1 MEQPS
6 EPRPPARARH
16 ALDGAPAPALP
27 TSASAMNPV
36 SRKLIAARLIAQ
48 TLWALA
54 IAAGFLVAQF
64 ALGGWWW
71 AGAAAT
77 GVWFVFQTV
86 MIPLR
91 VRNIGWL
98 ETDNELLISKGKIN
112 QTFTVVPYGRIQFV
126 DVTTGPFTRPL
137 GLKAVTLHTASAS
150 TDAKIPGLE
159 AAEADA
165 LRERLAVNARE
176 RMSGL

>member
-1 MEQPS
+1 
-6 EPRPPARARH
+6 
-16 ALDGAPAPALP
+16 
-27 TSASAMNPV
+27 MNPV
-36 SRKLIAARLIAQ
+36 SRKLIVARYISQA
-48 TLWALA
+48 LWALV
-54 IAAGFLVAQF
+54 IVGSFLAAQYI
-64 ALGGWWW
+64 LGGWWW
-71 AGAAAT
+71 IGAALMGA
-77 GVWFVFQTV
+77 WCVFQAI

-137 GLKAVTLHTASAS
+137 GLKGVALHTASAS
-150 TDAKIPGLE
+150 TDAKIPGLP
-159 AAEADA
+159 AADADA

>member
-6 EPRPPARARH
+6 EPRTRAKH
-16 ALDGAPAPALP
+16 ALDDEPVPALP

-36 SRKLIAARLIAQ
+36 SRKLITARLIAQ
-48 TLWALA
+48 TLWALV
-54 IAAGFLVAQF
+54 IAGGFLAAQF
-64 ALGGWWW
+64 FLGGRWWI
-71 AGAAAT
+71 GAAVT
-77 GVWFVFQTV
+77 GVWFVFQAI

-91 VRNIGWL
+91 VRNLGWL
-98 ETDNELLISKGKIN
+98 ETDDELLISKGKMF

-137 GLKAVTLHTASAS
+137 GLKGVTLHTASAS

>member
-16 ALDGAPAPALP
+16 ALDDAPAPALP

-36 SRKLIAARLIAQ
+36 SRKLIAARYIAQ
-48 TLWALA
+48 TLWALV
-54 IAAGFLVAQF
+54 IAGSSLASQLL
-64 ALGGWWW
+64 LGGSWWT
-71 AGAAAT
+71 GAVAT
-77 GVWFVFQTV
+77 GVWFVFQAI

-91 VRNIGWL
+91 VRNLGWL
-98 ETDNELLISKGKIN
+98 ETGNELLISKGKMF

-137 GLKAVTLHTASAS
+137 GLKGVTLHTASAS

>member
-1 MEQPS
+1 MERSP
-6 EPRPPARARH
+6 EAIKTRGRH
-16 ALDGAPAPALP
+16 ARVDSPPLP
-27 TSASAMNPV
+27 TSASEMNPV
-36 SRKLIAARLIAQ
+36 SRKLIVARYISQA
-48 TLWALA
+48 LWALV
-54 IAAGFLVAQF
+54 IVGSFLAAQYT
-64 ALGGWWW
+64 LGGWWW
-71 AGAAAT
+71 IGAALM
-77 GVWFVFQTV
+77 GVWCVFQAI

-98 ETDNELLISKGKIN
+98 ETDDELLISKGKIN

-137 GLKAVTLHTASAS
+137 GLKGVALHTASAS
-150 TDAKIPGLE
+150 TDAKIPGLP
-159 AAEADA
+159 AADADA

>member
-6 EPRPPARARH
+6 EPRTRAKH
-16 ALDGAPAPALP
+16 ALDDEPVPALP

-36 SRKLIAARLIAQ
+36 SRKLITARLIAQ
-48 TLWALA
+48 TLWALV
-54 IAAGFLVAQF
+54 IAGGFLAAQF
-64 ALGGWWW
+64 FIGGRWWI
-71 AGAAAT
+71 GAAVT
-77 GVWFVFQTV
+77 GVWFVFQAI

-91 VRNIGWL
+91 VRNLGWL
-98 ETDNELLISKGKIN
+98 ETDDELLISKGKMF

-137 GLKAVTLHTASAS
+137 GLKGVTLHTASAS

>member
-1 MEQPS
+1 MEP
-6 EPRPPARARH
+6 EVAHAHTRAKH
-16 ALDGAPAPALP
+16 ALDDDPAPALP

-36 SRKLIAARLIAQ
+36 SRKLITARLIAQ
-48 TLWALA
+48 TLWALV
-54 IAAGFLVAQF
+54 IAGGFIVAQF

-71 AGAAAT
+71 TGAAVT
-77 GVWFVFQTV
+77 GMWFVFQAI

-91 VRNIGWL
+91 VRNLGWL
-98 ETDNELLISKGKIN
+98 ETDNELLISSGKMF

-137 GLKAVTLHTASAS
+137 GLKAVALHTASSS
-150 TDAKIPGLE
+150 TDAEIPGLE
-159 AAEADA
+159 AADADA

>member
-16 ALDGAPAPALP
+16 ALDDAPAPALP

-48 TLWALA
+48 TLWAFA
-54 IAAGFLVAQF
+54 IAGGFLAAQF

-71 AGAAAT
+71 TGAAAT

>member
-6 EPRPPARARH
+6 EPRTRAKH
-16 ALDGAPAPALP
+16 ALDDDPAPALP
-27 TSASAMNPV
+27 TYASAMNPV
-36 SRKLIAARLIAQ
+36 SRKLITARLIAQ
-48 TLWALA
+48 TLWALV
-54 IAAGFLVAQF
+54 IAGGFLAAQF
-64 ALGGWWW
+64 FIGGRWWI
-71 AGAAAT
+71 GAAVT
-77 GVWFVFQTV
+77 GVWFVFQAI

-91 VRNIGWL
+91 VRNLGWL
-98 ETDNELLISKGKIN
+98 ETDDELLISKGKMF

-137 GLKAVTLHTASAS
+137 GLKGVTLHTASAS